1 MSDAQGRILIVD
13 DEPDVVEVLTTY
25 FSLDARFEIMTA
37 HQGAD
42 AVMIADFRRPDAVLL
57 DILMPG
63 MDGIQVLRAIRA
75 LDPSIPMVMLTA
87 NADEKIA
94 RDTFTMGA
102 FDYVSKPFDFD
113 VLDRVVT
120 AAVAAGIDRK
130 WSLLGVNRAA
140 PHARS
145 LRVEQVAG
153 LIRNGI
159 LEQTASTTPR
169 RAIAI

>member
-13 DEPDVVEVLTTY
+13 DEPDVVEVLSTY
-25 FSLDARFEIMTA
+25 FSHDARFEIMTA

-63 MDGIQVLRAIRA
+63 MDGIKVLRAIRA
-75 LDPSIPMVMLTA
+75 LDPSIPVVMLTA

-102 FDYVSKPFDFD
+102 FDYVGKPFDFD

-120 AAVAAGIDRK
+120 AAVAAGTDRK
-130 WSLLGVNRAA
+130 WSLLGVNRTA

-159 LEQTASTTPR
+159 LEQPASTTPR